1 MARKL
6 KTIYELFEGY
16 SKDMIDRE
24 ISNLSDDYKR
34 IIFLRY
40 GTDLDNPVTNK
51 SFDKKASIIF
61 YGSVIPKIRKQ
72 LQKNNPTVLKNEKT
86 IFDKNE
92 ENVEKIDREE
102 VLLGTK
108 ETVVPED
115 KKSVASNSDILASKN
130 MVLSKE
136 DYLKALSLL
145 QSPNFLKLL
154 NDFSV
159 EEAVVVCLKLG
170 YIDGKYFE
178 TKAIAEFL
186 GIENNRVYDVTRKF
200 LEIYKENVLE
210 FIDKIIDGVNKDSF
224 TLTKKNDK

>member
-1 MARKL
+1 MSRKL
-6 KTIYELFEGY
+6 KTIYELLEGY

-40 GTDLDNPVTNK
+40 GADLDHPVTNP
-51 SFDKKASIIF
+51 SFDKKANTIF
-61 YGSVIPKIRKQ
+61 YNCIIPKMKKQ
-72 LQKNNPTVLKNEKT
+72 LQKNNPTVLKKEKS
-86 IFDKNE
+86 ISDKNE
-92 ENVEKIDREE
+92 ENVEKIGREDIP
-102 VLLGTK
+102 LSKK
-108 ETVVPED
+108 ETVSPED
-115 KKSVASNSDILASKN
+115 KKSVASPSKTFASKN

-154 NDFSV
+154 NDFSTL
-159 EEAVVVCLKLG
+159 EAVVVCLKLG

-178 TKAIAEFL
+178 TKEVAEFL
-186 GIENNRVYDVTRKF
+186 EIENSRVYDITRKF

-210 FIDKIIDGVNKDSF
+210 FIDKIIDGVNDSF
-224 TLTKKNDK
+224 TLTKK